1 MIEDFNF
8 AKSLP
13 EAMKAMKAFAKEM
26 DVAVWYTAAAD
37 VASFEIDE
45 SLKKYIDDID
55 VLLYLENDG
64 DFVRIKALKE
74 HGNGASDTG
83 SSFDA
88 KTMLLS
94 EK

>member
-1 MIEDFNF
+1 
-8 AKSLP
+8 
-13 EAMKAMKAFAKEM
+13 MKLNL
-26 DVAVWYTAAAD
+26 
-37 VASFEIDE
+37 FEIDE
-45 SLKKYIDDID
+45 SLKKYVDEID